1 MSEFAALPAILR
13 RVEMVITAFERD
25 AAPLAAHAIREH
37 IARDFANSVNAAGE
51 SLLPYGAAW
60 GKTKRELGLRLNR
73 GQAGGGILSALR
85 AAKSV
90 QRAGRGIAIINPELA
105 NATSPY
111 PKSLGG
117 AKSVNRYMGHY
128 SRRKANSNLMA
139 VSADA
144 ATAAEKVL
152 NLHLDEL
159 LKKV

>member
-1 MSEFAALPAILR
+1 MSGFAQLPAVLAR
-13 RVEMVITAFERD
+13 LEKTVVAFERD

-60 GKTKRELGLRLNR
+60 GMTKRELGLRLNR

-90 QRAGRGIAIINPELA
+90 ARVARDTAVINPELA

-139 VSADA
+139 VSGDA